1 MFVFQE
7 RFYHYG
13 LNSTSEELWHVPLT
27 WTTENEQ
34 QFGNTLPKAW
44 MAKKRMKIND
54 TALSRASSS
63 DQWILFNINQTGN
76 ITIVTSADQLRR

>member
-13 LNSTSEELWHVPLT
+13 LNSTSEELWHIPLT

-54 TALSRASSS
+54 TALSRASLS
-63 DQWILFNINQTGN
+63 DQWILLNINQTGN
-76 ITIVTSADQLRR
+76 ITIVTSAD